1 MKSNVVGAV
10 SKPTPEKLVRMYET
24 FDDGQ
29 SSEIRRQ
36 FREGS
41 MTIEDVQALID
52 HRQPL
57 VPAPQIDL
65 PQVVIPNLRKTGQT
79 LADWLKARETLHTFF
94 TGETIVLTDNF
105 AFTEEELASTTLMPA
120 FRSAG
125 ATNRMAVD
133 WKKKMGETVPHEE
146 VDVMGYKNSGG
157 PEEPE
162 LYLLNRSLR
171 PDEDTLGDSSKSPD
185 GLIQVPNKL
194 WIGLYS
200 WSDADTLHAAITG
213 KHLDPETRC
222 WFPED
227 RLPGGGVARGG
238 SRAGQA
244 GFFWGYAG
252 RCDSYCGARSAKRVP
267 LKPQT

>member
-65 PQVVIPNLRKTGQT
+65 PQVVIPNLRKTGPT

-94 TGETIVLTDNF
+94 TGDTIVLTDIF
-105 AFTEEELASTTLMPA
+105 AFTDEELASTSLMPA
-120 FRSAG
+120 FRPAG
-125 ATNRMAVD
+125 ATNRKAVD
-133 WKKKMGETVPHEE
+133 WKKKMGETEPYEE

-157 PEEPE
+157 PNEPE
-162 LYLLNRSLR
+162 LYLLNRSVR
-171 PDEDTLGDSSKSPD
+171 PDEDTLGKHAKSPD
-185 GLIQVPNKL
+185 ALIQVPNKL
-194 WIGLYS
+194 WIGLYG
-200 WSDADTLHAAITG
+200 WCDADTLHAAIAG
-213 KHLDPETRC
+213 KHLDPETWC
-222 WFPED
+222 WFPKD
-227 RLPGGGVARGG
+227 RLPDGKVAHGHSSSGPARLLWDYRG
-238 SRAGQA
+238 
-244 GFFWGYAG
+244 
-252 RCDSYCGARSAKRVP
+252 YCTPLGGARSAKKVP
-267 LKPQT
+267 LKS